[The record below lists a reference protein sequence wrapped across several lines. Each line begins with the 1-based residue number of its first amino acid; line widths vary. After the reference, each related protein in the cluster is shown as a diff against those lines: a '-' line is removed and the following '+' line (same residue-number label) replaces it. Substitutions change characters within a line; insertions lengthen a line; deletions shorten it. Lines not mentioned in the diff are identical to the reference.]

1 MSESMLLTYNEVIER
16 YRDQLSAYSQSS
28 FLASSLGTIS
38 ATLADWLPGL

>member
-1 MSESMLLTYNEVIER
+1 MSESMLLTFNEVIER
-16 YRDQLSAYSQSS
+16 YCSQVSAYNQSS